1 MQGEIMVINF
11 RALGKWLLRAG
22 LALTVFVIGLGY
34 DPAPC
39 FQTLEGWAYRISSV
53 SQDFIGDLAV
63 SKTGGECMLKQ
74 NIGGLG
80 YVPSRISF
88 KQLLGST
95 GMVINEPVDMMVSHM
110 QPIKG
115 LTTTAS
121 AMADPWVSTADP
133 NINPD
138 SGSQEG
144 GAEADIAID
153 ERYPPVAIYCTHSSE
168 TYLPDDNRTHS
179 NGERGLINDVALELA
194 KGLSQLSFLAVFV
207 DTVHDSP
214 EYTQSYVKS
223 RETVKQLLE
232 DESDWG
238 VLIDVHRD
246 SIPGQKSAAV
256 VDVNGKKAAQ
266 MLIVVGSDQ
275 RTDNHY
281 WEKNLE
287 FAEKLYSEAE
297 NNYPGLIRG
306 VRVKPGTYNQ
316 DLHSPSILL
325 EVGNE
330 YNTLEDAR
338 NGVTLFAEI
347 LARVLLEGS

>member
-1 MQGEIMVINF
+1 MAIDFV
-11 RALGKWLLRAG
+11 ALGKWFLRAG
-22 LALTVFVIGLGY
+22 VALTVLVIGLGY

-39 FQTLEGWAYRISSV
+39 FQTLAGWAYHISSNSRDYLVDLEV
-53 SQDFIGDLAV
+53 SET
-63 SKTGGECMLKQ
+63 SGEFMLKQ

-80 YVPSRISF
+80 YSPSGISL

-95 GMVINEPVDMMVSHM
+95 GVVINEPVDMVVSHM
-110 QPIKG
+110 QPIRG

-121 AMADPWVSTADP
+121 AMMEPWVPTAGPEAST
-133 NINPD
+133 
-138 SGSQEG
+138 GSQEG
-144 GAEADIAID
+144 ESEADIVID

-168 TYLPDDNRTHS
+168 TYMPDDNRTHT

-194 KGLSQLSFLAVFV
+194 KGLSQLSFRAVFV

-214 EYTQSYVKS
+214 EYTESYVKS

-232 DESDWG
+232 EDSHWG
-238 VLIDVHRD
+238 AIIDVHRD
-246 SIPGQKSAAV
+246 SIPGQKSPAV

-266 MLIVVGSDQ
+266 MLIIVGSDQ
-275 RTDNHY
+275 RKDNPE

-297 NNYPGLIRG
+297 NNYPGLVRG
-306 VRVKPGTYNQ
+306 VRIKPGTYNQ
-316 DLHSPSILL
+316 DLYSPSILL

-330 YNTLEDAR
+330 YNSLEDASY
-338 NGVTLFAEI
+338 GVTLFTEI
-347 LARVLLEGS
+347 LARVLLEGN